1 VVSSIG
7 LPPLSGPF
15 TVATTAVAA
24 TNNAGGALA
33 HVIAPASTKKRS
45 EPPLT
50 PAASTDGGD
59 ACVLGHSSSVTVPA
73 GGTATSYA
81 LASGSASG
89 HIKKNTFAV
98 SMSRKEKRHVPG
110 TENTSTRNGGTSDMR
125 GAEGQGQQVENLAA
139 IKEKDREEVQP
150 EQPPKKR
157 RRVVLT
163 RVGDLDS

>member
-1 VVSSIG
+1 MVSSIG

-33 HVIAPASTKKRS
+33 HVIAPASAKKRS

-59 ACVLGHSSSVTVPA
+59 ACVLSHLSSVAVPA
-73 GGTATSYA
+73 GGIVTSSA

-89 HIKKNTFAV
+89 HKNTFAV
-98 SMSRKEKRHVPG
+98 SMSRKEKRHAPG
-110 TENTSTRNGGTSDMR
+110 TENTSTRNGGTSDMK
-125 GAEGQGQQVENLAA
+125 GAEGRRQQVEDLAA
-139 IKEKDREEVQP
+139 IKEKDPEEVQP

-157 RRVVLT
+157 RRVALT